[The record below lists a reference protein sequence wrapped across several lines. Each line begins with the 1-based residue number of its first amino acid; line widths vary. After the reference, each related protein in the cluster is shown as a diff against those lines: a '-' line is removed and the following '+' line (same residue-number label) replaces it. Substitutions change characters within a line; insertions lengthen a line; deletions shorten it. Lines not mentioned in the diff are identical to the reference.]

1 MALDRIMDIAGSGL
15 SAQLVRMNTTASNI
29 ANSGVVAGSEAE
41 AFRGKRPTFQTIL
54 DQTAVRNSTQAT
66 GGVRVIGIV
75 DDSAPVVQLYT
86 PGHPLA
92 NAQGYGWGSNINEVQ
107 EMIEMLDASRG
118 YQNNVE
124 VIKTTKDLMMR
135 TLEIANA

>member
-1 MALDRIMDIAGSGL
+1 M
-15 SAQLVRMNTTASNI
+15 
-29 ANSGVVAGSEAE
+29 
-41 AFRGKRPTFQTIL
+41 
-54 DQTAVRNSTQAT
+54 T
-66 GGVRVIGIV
+66 GIT
-75 DDSAPVVQLYT
+75 DDSAPFVQLYT

-92 NAQGYGWGSNINEVQ
+92 NEQGYVWGSNINEVQ

-124 VIKTTKDLMMR
+124 VIKTAKDLMMR

>member
-1 MALDRIMDIAGSGL
+1 MALDRILDIAGSGL

-41 AFRGKRPTFQTIL
+41 AFRAKRPFFQTIL
-54 DQTAVRNSTQAT
+54 EQTAAKNAMQAT
-66 GGVRVIGIV
+66 GGVRVDRIM
-75 DDSAPVVQLYT
+75 DDMRPVQQMYA

-92 NAQGYGWGSNINEVQ
+92 NELGYVWGSNVNEVE
-107 EMIEMLDASRG
+107 EMVEMMDASRG

-124 VIKTTKDLMMR
+124 VIKTSKDLMLR
-135 TLEIANA
+135 TLEIAKA